1 MEAIIK
7 DMRDIDKRK
16 MKAYDDWVK
25 CQNARDKHGNHRE
38 GYHSDCKK
46 LYDKFSALMQEQQR
60 FVEKLY
66 NKRREIQIDFQE
78 FQQRI
83 RDTPQKHGKKRAPK
97 FPKTVILA
105 VNVHG
110 SYRTNKEQ
118 DDFVVFEL
126 PKGMTLRTITAA
138 TPGVAFMTCEKVDID
153 LIQSVI
159 DMKDTLNSNIN
170 SIKNTKQLQEYL
182 TSIALFIS
190 EIFRTRDKSR
200 IDNIASQFKTAN
212 KKRKL
217 EITTDIKKTIED
229 FAINHSDKTYQVHV
243 YKDKDKVPKK
253 GYQIK
258 YKDILQRTHENASEI
273 KILNMTHTPNLSDDT
288 WFDIDKYI
296 WEHPEEGI
304 LANIKMEDI
313 IKYLNKYGCENLILL
328 DFSCSNLDREM
339 GSRGTRVIRKR
350 LISTAVRNSGEKRSG
365 KRTRRS
371 RSD

>member
-25 CQNARDKHGNHRE
+25 CQNHRDRE

-46 LYDKFSALMQEQQR
+46 LYDKFSALMQEQQS

-66 NKRREIQIDFQE
+66 HIRTDFQV

-83 RDTPQKHGKKRAPK
+83 RDTPQKGRVKRAPK

-110 SYRTNKEQ
+110 SYRMNKEQ
-118 DDFVVFEL
+118 DDVAVFEL

-138 TPGVAFMTCEKVDID
+138 PPGVSFMTCEKIDKD

-159 DMKDTLNSNIN
+159 DTKDRFNAYVTSLNDNPE
-170 SIKNTKQLQEYL
+170 QLQKDL
-182 TSIALFIS
+182 TRTALLIA
-190 EIFRTRDKSR
+190 ETFRTQDKTR
-200 IDNIASQFKTAN
+200 IEAIASAYKTENRN
-212 KKRKL
+212 KKQKREGSPGL
-217 EITTDIKKTIED
+217 EQTIKD
-229 FAINHSDKTYQVHV
+229 FAINHSDKTYQVHS
-243 YKDKDKVPKK
+243 YKGKDKVPKK

-288 WFDIDKYI
+288 WFDIDKHI
-296 WEHPEEGI
+296 WEHPEAGI

-350 LISTAVRNSGEKRSG
+350 LMSTAVRNSGEKRSG

>member
-1 MEAIIK
+1 METLYK
-7 DMRDIDKRK
+7 DMQDIDKKK
-16 MKAYDDWVK
+16 MKAYADWVK
-25 CQNARDKHGNHRE
+25 CQNHKDRE
-38 GYHSDCKK
+38 GYHRDCKE

-60 FVEKLY
+60 FAEKLY
-66 NKRREIQIDFQE
+66 YVKTDFQA
-78 FQQRI
+78 FQKKI
-83 RDTPQKHGKKRAPK
+83 RDTPQKDRVKRAPK

-110 SYRTNKEQ
+110 SYRMNKEQ
-118 DDFVVFEL
+118 DDFVTFEL

-138 TPGVAFMTCEKVDID
+138 PPGVSFMTCEKVDED

-159 DMKDTLNSNIN
+159 DVKDPLNSNIN

-182 TSIALFIS
+182 TTIALLIA
-190 EIFRTRDKSR
+190 ETFRTRDKSR
-200 IDNIASQFKTAN
+200 IDALASAYKSENRN

-217 EITTDIKKTIED
+217 EGSPELGKTIED
-229 FAINHSDKTYQVHV
+229 FAINHSDKTYQVHA
-243 YKDKDKVPKK
+243 YTGKDKVPKK

-258 YKDILQRTHENASEI
+258 YKDILKRTHQNASEI
-273 KILNMTHTPNLSDDT
+273 KILNMTNTPNLSDET
-288 WFDIDKYI
+288 WFDIDKHV
-296 WEHPEEGI
+296 WEHPEAGI
-304 LANIKMEDI
+304 LANIKMEDV

-350 LISTAVRNSGEKRSG
+350 LMSTAVRNSGEKRSR

>member
-1 MEAIIK
+1 METLIK

-25 CQNARDKHGNHRE
+25 CQNNRDRE
-38 GYHSDCKK
+38 GYHIDCKK
-46 LYDKFSALMQEQQR
+46 LYDKFSALMQEQQS

-66 NKRREIQIDFQE
+66 HIRKDIRTDFQA

-83 RDTPQKHGKKRAPK
+83 RDTPQKGLAKRPPK

-110 SYRTNKEQ
+110 SYRMNKEQ

-138 TPGVAFMTCEKVDID
+138 PPGVSFMTCEKVDRD

-159 DMKDTLNSNIN
+159 DTKDTLNTYVTSLTNN
-170 SIKNTKQLQEYL
+170 PEQLQKDL
-182 TSIALFIS
+182 TRTALLIA
-190 EIFRTRDKSR
+190 ETFRTQDKTR
-200 IDNIASQFKTAN
+200 IEALATEYKSDNKN
-212 KKRKL
+212 KKRKQEVSAGL
-217 EITTDIKKTIED
+217 EQTIKD

-243 YKDKDKVPKK
+243 YKGKDKVPKK

-258 YKDILQRTHENASEI
+258 YKDILQRTHENGSEI
-273 KILNMTHTPNLSDDT
+273 KILNMTHTPNLSDET
-288 WFDIDKYI
+288 WFDIDKHI
-296 WEHPEEGI
+296 WEHPEAGV
-304 LANIKMEDI
+304 LADIKMEDI

-350 LISTAVRNSGEKRSG
+350 LMSTAVRNSG

-371 RSD
+371 R